1 MNALGIDYGT
11 KRIGLAIAIKG
22 IIQPLTTL
30 KNSPKLID
38 QLKQVISDYQIDEIY
53 VGISQGVIANQTN
66 KFVIRLKNML
76 PLPISTVEEAVSTI
90 EANQIFLTNK
100 KHQKDY
106 QKTIDAIAAAVILKR
121 VIN

>member
-66 KFVIRLKNML
+66 KFVIQLKNML